1 MNKLKIIL
9 PAALACALLFTA
21 PARAAEDAS
30 HYQLSMVL
38 LEKLKAAETEMKLLQ
53 KPELEVPQAS
63 SDRSIEAA
71 IRKIDTDAPTTAV
84 LAKHGLTG
92 RDLVMS
98 AHALL
103 HAGTFVSMENQ
114 ETIDKK
120 QGAEMYQRYTK
131 EQQANIDLL
140 RKMLSGNK

>member
-1 MNKLKIIL
+1 MNTFKVFL
-9 PAALACALLFTA
+9 PAALACALLFSA

-30 HYQLSMVL
+30 HYQLSMSL
-38 LEKLKAAETEMKLLQ
+38 LDKLKAAETDMKLLP
-53 KPELEVPQAS
+53 KHDAGTPEV
-63 SDRSIEAA
+63 DTDKSIEAS
-71 IRKIDTDAPTTAV
+71 IRKIEKDAATTAV
-84 LAKHGLTG
+84 LTKHGLTG

-98 AHALL
+98 GHALL
-103 HAGTFVSMENQ
+103 HAGTFVSMEQQ

-120 QGAEMYQRYTK
+120 QGADMYQRYTK

>member
-1 MNKLKIIL
+1 MNTFKTIL
-9 PAALACALLFTA
+9 PAALACALLFST
-21 PARAAEDAS
+21 PAYCAEDAS
-30 HYQLSMVL
+30 HYQLSMTL
-38 LEKLKAAETEMKLLQ
+38 LEKLKAAETEMKLLPQ
-53 KPELEVPQAS
+53 SSLEAPGANPDQS
-63 SDRSIEAA
+63 LDAA
-71 IRKIDTDAPTTAV
+71 IQKIEKDAPTTAV

-120 QGAEMYQRYTK
+120 QGADLYQRYTK

-140 RKMLSGNK
+140 RKMFGGQK

>member
-1 MNKLKIIL
+1 MNKFNVIL
-9 PAALACALLFTA
+9 PAALACVLLFAA

-30 HYQLSMVL
+30 HYQLSMAL
-38 LEKLKAAETEMKLLQ
+38 LEKLKAAETEMKLL
-53 KPELEVPQAS
+53 PQAS
-63 SDRSIEAA
+63 MEAPAANPDQSLEAA
-71 IRKIDTDAPTTAV
+71 ILKIEKDAPTTAV
-84 LAKHGLTG
+84 LTKHGLTG

-120 QGAEMYQRYTK
+120 QGADLYQRYTK

-140 RKMLSGNK
+140 RKMFGTSK

>member
-1 MNKLKIIL
+1 MNKFKKIL
-9 PAALACALLFTA
+9 PAALACVLLFSA
-21 PARAAEDAS
+21 PVHAADDAS
-30 HYQLSMVL
+30 HYVLSMTL
-38 LEKLKAAETEMKLLQ
+38 LEKLKAAENEMKLLPQ
-53 KPELEVPQAS
+53 PTPEAPGANPDQSL
-63 SDRSIEAA
+63 EAA
-71 IRKIDTDAPTTAV
+71 ILKIEKDAPMSAV

-98 AHALL
+98 GHALL

-120 QGAEMYQRYTK
+120 QGADLYQRYTR

-140 RKMLSGNK
+140 RKMFGTHK

>member
-1 MNKLKIIL
+1 MNKFKYVL
-9 PAALACALLFTA
+9 PAALACVLLFSA

-30 HYQLSMVL
+30 HYQLSMAL
-38 LEKLKAAETEMKLLQ
+38 LEKLKAAETEMKSLQ
-53 KPELEVPQAS
+53 KPELEAPDA
-63 SDRSIEAA
+63 DTDKSIEAS
-71 IRKIDTDAPTTAV
+71 IRKIEKDAPTSAV

-98 AHALL
+98 GHALL

-120 QGAEMYQRYTK
+120 QGADMYQRYTK

-140 RKMLSGNK
+140 RKMISGSK